1 MYLHGLLKRNDNSRQ
16 NHQHSG
22 KNSIICAA
30 DLNRANDFAYLPSL
44 TISTVFAYFLAY
56 HP

>member
-1 MYLHGLLKRNDNSRQ
+1 MYLRGLYDNSRQ

-30 DLNRANDFAYLPSL
+30 DLNCANDFAYLPSL

-56 HP
+56 RP